1 MNIPSSF
8 DAFFVEKKGDKYF
21 SQIKQLPFHVLPEN
35 DVTVQVTYSSLNYKD
50 ALSASGMNQ
59 VTRNYPHIPGIDAAG
74 TVVNDSSGTYNLG
87 DKVLVT
93 GFDLGTNTFGGFGEF
108 IRVPTDWIVPLPEKL
123 SLKKAMVFG
132 TAGFTAIYGIERLKR
147 ELIFPDAGKV
157 LVTGATGGVGS
168 LAVFG
173 LSQLGYSVVAATRKL
188 DSSLFLNELGASE
201 IVHSDSLLDVSSSPL
216 LSRKWIGIIET
227 VGGAILDSV
236 LRQVDEKGAVACC
249 GNILGKELSTNVYPF
264 ILRGISLLGIDSAI
278 CSQPL
283 RNQIW
288 DLISSFNLEL
298 LPESFSKTVQLSNL
312 ETEIDLMLKGKQTG
326 RIVVAH

>member
-8 DAFFVEKKGDKYF
+8 DAFFVEQKGNKYL

-50 ALSASGMNQ
+50 ALSARGMNQ

-123 SLKKAMVFG
+123 SLKKAMIFG

-147 ELIFPDAGKV
+147 ELIFPNAGKV